1 MIDRQQLKA
10 ILPTVIAWAEDASA
24 SALQTGLPLESP
36 MIELARSVGVAHPDR
51 IRTLVTTQV
60 PYPDDPLL
68 MEAGLAL
75 GLTGPSASGMT
86 LGYAVFLQRGASSVR
101 LLSHEFRHV
110 HQYEQ
115 AGSLKAF
122 LTGYLGQIVSSGYQ
136 NAPMEADARAHERLE
151 LPESFHPNDPSEPN
165 PISREHAARIADAAI
180 RQTRYDFAEPPVRRV
195 VHVTE
200 LGEIQPPRPYA
211 LAKRLEET
219 WICYV
224 DRELLDLRSSLVVL
238 VCRTTGLVEYLGS
251 ANDEG

>member
-1 MIDRQQLKA
+1 MIDQQQLQA
-10 ILPTVIAWAEDASA
+10 LLPTVIEWAEEASA
-24 SALQTGLPLESP
+24 SALQTGMPLEAP
-36 MIELARSVGVAHPDR
+36 MLELARSVGVAHPER
-51 IRTLVTTQV
+51 IRTVVVTQV

-75 GLTGPSASGMT
+75 GLTGRSAAGMT
-86 LGYAVFLQRGASSVR
+86 LGYAVILQRGASSVR

-115 AGSLKAF
+115 AGSLEAF

-136 NAPMEADARAHERLE
+136 DAAMEADARAHERE
-151 LPESFHPNDPSEPN
+151 DLPESFHSNDPCEPDR
-165 PISREHAARIADAAI
+165 ISREQAARIADAAI
-180 RQTRYDFAEPPVRRV
+180 RQTRYDFAEPPVRKV

-200 LGEIQPPRPYA
+200 LGEIQPPRPHG

-219 WICYV
+219 WICYI
-224 DRELLDLRSSLVVL
+224 DRELLGLRSTLVVL